1 MSSSMMTK
9 SHTCHWPGCKKAFT
23 RAEHPRR
30 HALNHEQSPDGYTC
44 ERCSVHFNRPDLLS
58 ERSHTVI
65 TTLFLTEKIARHMVR
80 HAKRDEE
87 AGGPGLG
94 VLETRKRTRRTPN
107 GTIVTRPAKRQ
118 ARNGT
123 SSKNADLSSHIS
135 VDSTYE
141 PNNGSTEPEDYPQG
155 APVSPPQSARL
166 SIDHHSDLDVNESDP
181 LLVPLLGGPYEPYV
195 EPIPR
200 QFGAADGSWRVS
212 APTEMDGDLFS
223 MDTGISASSCSWG

>member
-1 MSSSMMTK
+1 MTK

-107 GTIVTRPAKRQ
+107 GTIVTRPAK
-118 ARNGT
+118 
-123 SSKNADLSSHIS
+123 
-135 VDSTYE
+135 
-141 PNNGSTEPEDYPQG
+141 
-155 APVSPPQSARL
+155 
-166 SIDHHSDLDVNESDP
+166 
-181 LLVPLLGGPYEPYV
+181 
-195 EPIPR
+195 
-200 QFGAADGSWRVS
+200 
-212 APTEMDGDLFS
+212 
-223 MDTGISASSCSWG
+223 